1 MKPSI
6 RTIDYTALVQDGIMT
21 IYEVPKDIQAEVS
34 KWLGYFVTGKQEP
47 ETEAK
52 SNESNNQAD

>member
-1 MKPSI
+1 M
-6 RTIDYTALVQDGIMT
+6 TID
-21 IYEVPKDIQAEVS
+21 EVPKDIQAEVS

-52 SNESNNQAD
+52 SDEPNNQAN

>member
-21 IYEVPKDIQAEVS
+21 MDEVPKDVQSEVA
-34 KWLGYFVTGKQEP
+34 KWAGYFVTGKQEA
-47 ETEAK
+47 EEGAK
-52 SNESNNQAD
+52 DESSNQTH